1 MDSTERGIAEELTE
15 GQDAEAKTFKRFA
28 SEAQL
33 VSTQGPEVLPE
44 EGTNTR
50 KQVAICGI
58 FMQQHREDIATQQTA
73 RSKRVQELEDQLE
86 KQSIRVA
93 RLMKAARNTEK
104 CLRENG
110 LLRDDQR
117 LSDSSGSEME

>member
-58 FMQQHREDIATQQTA
+58 LCSNIEKTLRRNKQL
-73 RSKRVQELEDQLE
+73 SKRVQELEDQLE

>member
-73 RSKRVQELEDQLE
+73 QQKSAGIGGPIGEAKHPRGSFDEGRSQH
-86 KQSIRVA
+86 
-93 RLMKAARNTEK
+93 
-104 CLRENG
+104 REVP
-110 LLRDDQR
+110 QR
-117 LSDSSGSEME
+117 ERTSQR

>member
-73 RSKRVQELEDQLE
+73 QQKSAGIGGPIGEAKHPRGSSDEGSSKHREVPQGERTSSRRSKVIGQ
-86 KQSIRVA
+86 
-93 RLMKAARNTEK
+93 
-104 CLRENG
+104 
-110 LLRDDQR
+110 QR
-117 LSDSSGSEME
+117 I